1 VSLTFAETSA
11 NLIPHHGKIGKGDFP
26 NNYRITDTVYKGDA
40 SEPARQKQ
48 GNNLLQA
55 IKTLTQ
61 DSRGTGGQV
70 VPY

>member
-1 VSLTFAETSA
+1 MSLTFAETSA
-11 NLIPHHGKIGKGDFP
+11 KLIPHHAKIGKGDFP

-40 SEPARQKQ
+40 SEPARQKEAK
-48 GNNLLQA
+48 NFLQA